1 MLPLGVEQC
10 LPVLVRQVDSH
21 SALSVGSG
29 VLTSP
34 NVWCLCRAQEAAV
47 SEAAEAAGVRISP
60 RHAEKTVGGM
70 PAVGGKAAVQWQ
82 EWLRKEK
89 GLKLELTPIATSG
102 LAWQRGGQGAD
113 AAMSYAS
120 MTAVGHHTGQ
130 KRATGR
136 GPAVAHGDSPQGLDG
151 VDAPGARPWQE
162 ADADLQG
169 VMDGHDVGVSAW

>member
-1 MLPLGVEQC
+1 M
-10 LPVLVRQVDSH
+10 
-21 SALSVGSG
+21 
-29 VLTSP
+29 
-34 NVWCLCRAQEAAV
+34 

-102 LAWQRGGQGAD
+102 LAWQRGGKGAD

-130 KRATGR
+130 KRTTGR
-136 GPAVAHGDSPQGLDG
+136 GPAVAHADSPQVLDG

-162 ADADLQG
+162 AGADLQG

>member
-1 MLPLGVEQC
+1 M
-10 LPVLVRQVDSH
+10 
-21 SALSVGSG
+21 
-29 VLTSP
+29 
-34 NVWCLCRAQEAAV
+34 

-102 LAWQRGGQGAD
+102 LAWQRGGKGAD

-130 KRATGR
+130 KRATG
-136 GPAVAHGDSPQGLDG
+136 GPAVAHDSPLEGLDG
-151 VDAPGARPWQE
+151 VDARPWQE
-162 ADADLQG
+162 AGADLQG

>member
-1 MLPLGVEQC
+1 M
-10 LPVLVRQVDSH
+10 
-21 SALSVGSG
+21 
-29 VLTSP
+29 
-34 NVWCLCRAQEAAV
+34 

-102 LAWQRGGQGAD
+102 LAWQRGGKGAD

-136 GPAVAHGDSPQGLDG
+136 GPAVAQDSPQGLDG

-162 ADADLQG
+162 ADAALQG